1 MHKKFKIPLKQLD
14 FSIVLFRSLIFE
26 NQIDILAKVNVFY
39 RIFLLIILIF
49 SIQCNSKTSE
59 KEIKVTKSN
68 KDSVEKKIEK
78 KVIVNEDSLN
88 NKNTEIFL
96 DAYGKK
102 NLETKVIIKTRFGE
116 IKIRLFED
124 VPIHRA
130 NFIFLTKMEYF
141 NSTVIYRV
149 AKNFVIQGGNSDNLL
164 TRKQRSKYGNYLL
177 KPEFRKNRTHK
188 FGSLAAARQ
197 WENNPEKLSS
207 PFEFYIVQKR
217 SGAHHLDNEHTVFG
231 EVISGFETMERISKV
246 KVGVD
251 EWPVEEIKMT
261 IEILD

>member
-1 MHKKFKIPLKQLD
+1 MT
-14 FSIVLFRSLIFE
+14 
-26 NQIDILAKVNVFY
+26 ILV
-39 RIFLLIILIF
+39 F

-59 KEIKVTKSN
+59 KEVKIIKSN
-68 KDSVEKKIEK
+68 KDLVEKKINK
-78 KVIVNEDSLN
+78 KVEIDEDSLN
-88 NKNTEIFL
+88 NKNTETFL
-96 DAYGKK
+96 EAYGKE
-102 NLETKVIIKTRFGE
+102 NLETKVIIKTRFGD
-116 IKIRLFED
+116 IKLRLFED

-130 NFIFLTKMEYF
+130 NFIFLTKMGYF

-188 FGSLAAARQ
+188 FGALAAARQ
-197 WENNPEKLSS
+197 WEDNPEKLSS
-207 PFEFYIVQKR
+207 PFEFYIVQKK
-217 SGAHHLDNEHTVFG
+217 SGAHHLDGEHTVFG

-246 KVGVD
+246 KVGSD
-251 EWPVEEIKMT
+251 EWPVEEIKMM